1 VISMPFD
8 ETNKGDPFQG
18 DFPDWPDR
26 QQWRDLASTVQRQVD
41 ELAQLRNE
49 PDVRHQN
56 LTLLQQR
63 RRPPE
68 PGARKLEQHA
78 GSPRDDAVTQLDFLP
93 VDVGFD
99 TLLVPGELL
108 ITRQSYRHAEEFLE
122 DLPLEA
128 SEVACAE
135 LRSRVLRLTPTRP
148 MGSQELADVA
158 KDLRTR
164 GYAVSLSNITPM
176 AAVVKPPPITVPPP
190 PPPPPTPL
198 VAGSAAVR
206 AAADTAQRQPGSAAP
221 PRPEDGPR
229 TAKVAIID
237 TGIAAEIRT
246 DGWLDNVPR
255 DGNIDPLDMFPLPA
269 GDGYLD
275 FAAGHGTFVAG
286 IVRQVAPG
294 AEITVYRAV
303 DSDGI
308 ASEVTVACEMIR
320 AVKEGGAQIV
330 NLSLGCQTQ
339 DNVPPIALQAALEII
354 SEWERETGRE
364 VLIVAAAGNFGDANP
379 TWPAASRQ
387 VVSVGGLT
395 PDMQPAQWST
405 RGFWVTCSTV
415 GQGLRSTFVEGK
427 QAPSLNPVP
436 QHSGPD
442 AWAVWSGTSF
452 AAPQITGAVAR
463 LHQNEGYPLRE
474 ALRTLLEAG
483 QPISQFGR
491 ALKILPGI

>member
-1 VISMPFD
+1 MPFD
-8 ETNKGDPFQG
+8 EANKGDPFQG

-41 ELAQLRNE
+41 ELTQLRNE
-49 PDVRHQN
+49 PGVRHQN

-63 RRPPE
+63 RQQPE
-68 PGARKLEQHA
+68 PGAQKLEQRA
-78 GSPRDDAVTQLDFLP
+78 GSPRDDAVTQFDFLP

-164 GYAVSLSNITPM
+164 GYAVSLTNITPM

-190 PPPPPTPL
+190 PPPPVPASARTVPA
-198 VAGSAAVR
+198 AGPG
-206 AAADTAQRQPGSAAP
+206 AADTARQPGSAAR
-221 PRPEDGPR
+221 PRPDDGPGP
-229 TAKVAIID
+229 TKVAIID

-294 AEITVYRAV
+294 ADITVYRAV

-339 DNVPPIALQAALEII
+339 DNVPPVAIQAALEII
-354 SEWERETGRE
+354 SEWERETGRD
-364 VLIVAAAGNFGDANP
+364 VLIVAAAGNFAGTDP
-379 TWPAASRQ
+379 THPAAFRQ
-387 VVSVGGLT
+387 VVSVAGLT

-405 RGFWVTCSTV
+405 RGFWVTCSTI

-427 QAPSLNPVP
+427 EAPSLNPVP

-452 AAPQITGAVAR
+452 AAPQITGALAR
-463 LHQNEGYPLRE
+463 LHQNEGYPLHE
-474 ALRTLLEAG
+474 ALRKLLEAG
-483 QPISQFGR
+483 QPIPQFGR

>member
-1 VISMPFD
+1 MPFD
-8 ETNKGDPFQG
+8 QANKGDPFRG

-26 QQWRDLASTVQRQVD
+26 KQWGDLAAIVNGQVTD
-41 ELAQLRNE
+41 LTKLRND
-49 PDVRHQN
+49 PITRHKN
-56 LTLLQQR
+56 LTQLQER
-63 RRPPE
+63 RQPE
-68 PGARKLEQHA
+68 PGAQQLEQHA
-78 GSPRDDAVTQLDFLP
+78 GSPRDDVVTQLDFLP
-93 VDVGFD
+93 VAVGFD

-128 SEVACAE
+128 SEVDCAE
-135 LRSRVLRLTPTRP
+135 LRSRVLRLTPTRL
-148 MGSQELADVA
+148 MGSQELADLA

-164 GYAVSLSNITPM
+164 GFAVSLTNITPM
-176 AAVVKPPPITVPPP
+176 AGVVKPPPITIPPP
-190 PPPPPTPL
+190 PPPPATSL

-221 PRPEDGPR
+221 P
-229 TAKVAIID
+229 TVKVAIMD

-286 IVRQVAPG
+286 IIRQVAPD

-320 AVKEGGAQIV
+320 AVKEGGAQII

-339 DNVPPIALQAALEII
+339 DNVPPVAIQAALEII
-354 SEWERETGRE
+354 SEWEHETGRD
-364 VLIVAAAGNFGDANP
+364 VVVVAAAGNFADTNP
-379 TWPAASRQ
+379 TWPAAFRQ
-387 VVSVGGLT
+387 VVSVAGLT

-405 RGFWVTCSTV
+405 RGFWVTCSTT

-427 QAPSLNPVP
+427 EAPSLNPVP

-452 AAPQITGAVAR
+452 AAPQITGALAR

-474 ALRTLLEAG
+474 ALRRLLEAG
-483 QPISQFGR
+483 QPIPQFGR